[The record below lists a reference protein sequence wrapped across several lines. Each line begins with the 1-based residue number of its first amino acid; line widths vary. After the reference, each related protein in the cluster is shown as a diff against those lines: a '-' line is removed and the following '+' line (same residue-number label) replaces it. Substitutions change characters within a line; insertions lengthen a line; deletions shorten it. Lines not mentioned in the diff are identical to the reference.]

1 MRKLLILPLFVSL
14 VLADFGAFAATQR
27 RSARGLVSQEQS
39 VEQKEAAA
47 PKAQTARA
55 ARNVGVKN
63 TSGIAPA
70 TARAATRPIAA
81 RAGTKQKVINA
92 GTKVQS
98 ATTNTVVDQECQ
110 DAYFGCMDSFCMLD
124 NTSGGRCQCS
134 NKNAE
139 FDSILEEIMKLDEQ
153 SYAMAT
159 EGVERLKMG
168 ENADEIMARAKAAA
182 DAVVNSKTAEAE
194 NGKTSRTLNLDLWN
208 NDAMFEDDEED
219 IFDVASSVVLDKK
232 GDALHASASK
242 MCAAQIPEQCQESA
256 SMLQLIYKQKI
267 KSDCTAYE
275 NSLKQQKNASAQK
288 LQTAEKAL
296 RDAALEQF
304 QDANKYNQGQ
314 CLTRYTQCMQTTAGC
329 GADYSGCV
337 QFSAEENI
345 QTAAD
350 ASNAKTSRKAKQSEK
365 ARTISGVVD
374 IVLAGST
381 MNQLNAKKV
390 YCDDDVLSHCVKYK
404 DTIWDLFLRD
414 AAPALKSAE
423 LNAEDDLR
431 KNCISEVA
439 TCFKERCATSFDPN
453 SDAKNYDMCL
463 ADPWLLRD
471 SCKVKLDPCIV
482 ATGGQSTSDA
492 GFKKSRLWQGVTAM
506 LSALRVDACTKEV
519 TQCIEGICGED
530 YAMCVGLST
539 DTIVDLCAE
548 EKLTACQDRYGR
560 GAGGQNQDVREYIA
574 QVAQGYALKIDSKLA
589 ETCQKAAKTAMIKLC
604 GDEET
609 CEGLDLGNISFD
621 GLLDVKLCL
630 DGEDE
635 TDGNCYNSADAF
647 KAADIIA
654 GNVRPRLLNRINVN
668 NVMYNKGKFEY
679 SSTNNPA
686 NAGFAEADD
695 SGVESIRDG
704 LTNLLNTKIA
714 ILKSDATVSA
724 CLNGKK
730 IQGISAT
737 RGGKNSY
744 DIGADGD
751 DIDSR
756 GTRYP
761 ELLEQY
767 TNILVSKTLGVM
779 REQYIKAER
788 AKDAEIEALYAKV
801 AERLASIEGVV
812 AEKKHELNK
821 DYCEKLAIANNDID
835 GFSSTQGTG
844 FFRTGCVGSARDS
857 AHWFSTAAYDPA
869 TYTCTI
875 TRKKHVCDY
884 MLTGCCWHWDEK
896 GVEDGSR
903 TVAMPKYNRERD
915 LLGNSEK
922 SLKDAA
928 KTIGNSADFLID
940 VARSVSVH

>member
-14 VLADFGAFAATQR
+14 VLADFGAFAANSTATQR
-27 RSARGLVSQEQS
+27 RSARGLVQQEQS
-39 VEQKEAAA
+39 TEEVMEA
-47 PKAQTARA
+47 PKAQIARSARNGVTKNTSVVAPARSATRPVTARA
-55 ARNVGVKN
+55 A
-63 TSGIAPA
+63 
-70 TARAATRPIAA
+70 
-81 RAGTKQKVINA
+81 TKQKVINA
-92 GTKVQS
+92 GTKVQT
-98 ATTNTVVDQECQ
+98 ATANTVVDQECQ

-139 FDSILEEIMKLDEQ
+139 FDAVLEEIMKLDEQ

-182 DAVVNSKTAEAE
+182 DAVVSDKKEE
-194 NGKTSRTLNLDLWN
+194 NAKKSRTLNLDLWN
-208 NDAMFEDDEED
+208 NDAMFEDDDED
-219 IFDVASSVVLDKK
+219 IFEMASASSAVLDKK
-232 GDALHASASK
+232 GDALHTSASK
-242 MCAAQIPEQCQESA
+242 MCMAQIPEQCKDSA
-256 SMLQLIYKQKI
+256 SMLQLIYAQKI

-296 RDAALEQF
+296 RDTALEQF

-337 QFSAEENI
+337 KFSAEENI

-350 ASNAKTSRKAKQSEK
+350 ASNAKASRNAKKTEK

-374 IVLAGST
+374 IVLSGST

-390 YCDDDVLSHCVKYK
+390 YCDEEVLSHCVKYK
-404 DTIWDLFLRD
+404 DTMWDLFLRD

-439 TCFKERCATSFDPN
+439 TCFKERCATNFDPN

-492 GFKKSRLWQGVTAM
+492 GFKQSRLWQGVVAM
-506 LSALRVDACTKEV
+506 LAAIRVDACTNEV
-519 TQCIEGICGED
+519 KQCIEGICGED
-530 YAMCVGLST
+530 YSMCVGLST

-548 EKLTACQDRYGR
+548 DKLTACQDRYGR
-560 GAGGQNQDVREYIA
+560 ASDGQNQEVREYIA
-574 QVAQGYALKIDSKLA
+574 QVAQGYALKVDSELKNI
-589 ETCQKAAKTAMIKLC
+589 CKNAAKTAMIKLC

-609 CEGLDLGNISFD
+609 CEGLNLGNISFD
-621 GLLDVKLCL
+621 ALLDVKLCV
-630 DGEDE
+630 DD
-635 TDGNCYNSADAF
+635 TDDCHNSADAF

-668 NVMYNKGKFEY
+668 NLKYEQGKFTY
-679 SSTNNPA
+679 AATNNPEY
-686 NAGFAEADD
+686 AGFAAATNP
-695 SGVESIRDG
+695 GVQSIIEG
-704 LTNLLNTKIA
+704 LTNLLNTKVS
-714 ILKSDATVSA
+714 ILESDVTVDACISGKS
-724 CLNGKK
+724 
-730 IQGISAT
+730 IQGIGST
-737 RGGKNSY
+737 RGGKNPYNIGSNGKY
-744 DIGADGD
+744 DSDTGKFGT
-751 DIDSR
+751 DSR
-756 GTRYP
+756 GSRYP
-761 ELLEQY
+761 NLVDEYVQLL
-767 TNILVSKTLGVM
+767 VVKTLSNA

-788 AKDAEIEALYAKV
+788 EKDAEFQALYAKV
-801 AERLASIEGVV
+801 AERLASIESV
-812 AEKKHELNK
+812 A
-821 DYCEKLAIANNDID
+821 ANEFYKQMETECQMYATTNNQTD
-835 GFSSTQGTG
+835 GFTDSDALM
-844 FFRTGCVGSARDS
+844 RTDCSERQQAR
-857 AHWFSTAAYDPA
+857 WFSTAKYDIA
-869 TYTCTI
+869 SNTCMI
-875 TRKKHVCDY
+875 TRKRYKCTSL
-884 MLTGCCWHWDEK
+884 MAACCWHWDDI

-903 TVAMPKYNRERD
+903 TIKMPSFQRERD
-915 LLGNSEK
+915 LLGNKIEDIQENVK
-922 SLKDAA
+922 SK
-928 KTIGNSADFLID
+928 
-940 VARSVSVH
+940 